1 MFDFAHQLKVLPN
14 KPGVYQMKNSLGEV
28 IYVGKAKILKNRVR
42 QYFQNSKNHPEKVK
56 KMVSNIAEFEYIV
69 TDSEIE
75 ALLLECTLIKKYK
88 PKYNILL
95 KDDKYYPFIK
105 ITVQDDYPSV
115 FVTRKYIRDGSKYF
129 GPYINVSAVN
139 EVMYLIRRL
148 FPIRTSNKSSK
159 NDGEYIDANAGF
171 QLHFCPLPKDGLIYK
186 DDYRQMINEIIDI
199 LSGKNKKIVADIKK
213 GMEEASSCLEFEKA
227 ATLRDRL
234 SAIET
239 ISQKQKIITP
249 QVGDEDYIDIYSD
262 DKNTSIQIFFHREGK
277 IYGREHFMIDNL
289 GAVSNGDIIH
299 EFMLS
304 FYGGTAQIPKNIF
317 VSEIEDKEVLEE
329 FLSEKSGRKISVK
342 IPQKG
347 EKKQTLDMVKNNA
360 KATLEQFKDKIIRDK
375 QNNETALSDLKLA
388 LNLESTPHRIEAYDI
403 SNIQGVD
410 SVGTMVVF
418 EEGKS
423 KNSDYRR
430 FKIKTVYGP
439 NDYDSMREVLS
450 RRFERGLVEIKDIKN
465 SEIHYSKGKFCIFPD
480 LIMMDGGKGQVNV
493 AIDVLKE
500 FNIDIPVCGLVKDD
514 NHRTRGIIY
523 DGQEIPIG
531 RTSKLMHMITRIQD
545 EVHRYAITYHRS
557 LRDKTTFN
565 SILDEIPKI
574 GPKRRRELL
583 IKFGSIEKI
592 REASF
597 NELLETPSIDKVAAE
612 NIVNFFESIASERNK
627 E

>member
-1 MFDFAHQLKVLPN
+1 MFDFAHQLKVLPD

-42 QYFQNSKNHPEKVK
+42 QYFQNSKNHAEKVR
-56 KMVSNIAEFEYIV
+56 KMVSNIAEFDYIV

-88 PKYNILL
+88 PRYNILL
-95 KDDKYYPFIK
+95 KDDKSYPFIK
-105 ITVQDDYPSV
+105 ITTDEEYPRI

-129 GPYINVSAVN
+129 GPYINVHAVN

-148 FPIRTSNKSSK
+148 FPVRISPKASK
-159 NDGEYIDANAGF
+159 IEGDFIDVNSGF
-171 QLHFCPLPKDGLIYK
+171 QLHFCKIPEDGLVSK
-186 DDYRQMINEIIDI
+186 DDYNKMIEEIISI
-199 LSGKNKKIVADIKK
+199 LSGKNKNIVNEIKEE
-213 GMEEASSCLEFEKA
+213 MEKMAMCLEFEKA

-234 SAIET
+234 KAIET

-249 QVGDEDYIDIYSD
+249 KVGDEDYIDLYSD
-262 DKNTSIQIFFHREGK
+262 GKNTSIQIFFHREGK
-277 IYGREHFMIDNL
+277 IYGREHFMIE
-289 GAVSNGDIIH
+289 DIAAMTKAATIH
-299 EFMLS
+299 EFLVS
-304 FYGGTAQIPKNIF
+304 FYGGTAQIPKNIY
-317 VSEIEDKEVLEE
+317 VSDIEDIEVLEE
-329 FLSEKSGRKISVK
+329 FLSEKSGRKVSIK

-347 EKKQTLDMVKNNA
+347 EKKEVLKMVEQNA
-360 KATLEQFKDKIIRDK
+360 KETLNQFRDKIIRDK
-375 QNNETALSDLKLA
+375 ISNETAMLELQNILSLDM
-388 LNLESTPHRIEAYDI
+388 SPHRIEAYDI

-418 EEGKS
+418 ENGKS

-430 FKIKTVYGP
+430 FKIKTVHGP

-450 RRFERGLVEIKDIKN
+450 RRFERGLVEIKGITDN
-465 SEIHYSKGKFCIFPD
+465 ELHYSKGKFCVFPD

-493 AIDVLKE
+493 AINVLKE

-523 DGQEIPIG
+523 NGLEISVG
-531 RTSKLMHMITRIQD
+531 KTSKLMHMITRIQD
-545 EVHRYAITYHRS
+545 EVHRYAIAYHRS

-565 SILDEIPKI
+565 SILDEIPQV

-583 IKFGSIEKI
+583 IKFGSIDSIKS
-592 REASF
+592 ATMK
-597 NELLETPSIDKVAAE
+597 ELLETPSIDKNSAE
-612 NIVNFFESIASERNK
+612 NIMKFFIEINNQNNK
-627 E
+627 

>member
-1 MFDFAHQLKVLPN
+1 MFDFAHQLKVLPD
-14 KPGVYQMKNSLGEV
+14 KPGVYQMKNLLGEV

-42 QYFQNSKNHPEKVK
+42 QYFQNSKNHAEKVR

-88 PKYNILL
+88 PRYNILL
-95 KDDKYYPFIK
+95 KDDKSYPFIK
-105 ITVQDDYPSV
+105 ITTDEEYPRI

-129 GPYINVSAVN
+129 GPYINVHAVN

-148 FPIRTSNKSSK
+148 FPVRTSPKASK
-159 NDGEYIDANAGF
+159 IEGDFIDVNSGF
-171 QLHFCPLPKDGLIYK
+171 QLHFCKIPEDGLVSK
-186 DDYRQMINEIIDI
+186 DDYNKMIEEIISI
-199 LSGKNKKIVADIKK
+199 LSGKNKNIVNEIKEE
-213 GMEEASSCLEFEKA
+213 MEKMAMCLEFEKA

-234 SAIET
+234 KAIET

-249 QVGDEDYIDIYSD
+249 KVGDEDYIDLYSD
-262 DKNTSIQIFFHREGK
+262 GKNTSIQIFFHREGK
-277 IYGREHFMIDNL
+277 IYGREHFMIE
-289 GAVSNGDIIH
+289 DIAAMTKAATIH
-299 EFMLS
+299 EFLVS
-304 FYGGTAQIPKNIF
+304 FYGGTAQIPKNIY
-317 VSEIEDKEVLEE
+317 VSDIEDIEVLEE
-329 FLSEKSGRKISVK
+329 FLSEKSGRKVSIK

-347 EKKQTLDMVKNNA
+347 EKKEVLKMVEQNA
-360 KATLEQFKDKIIRDK
+360 KETLNQFRDKIMRDK
-375 QNNETALSDLKLA
+375 ISNETAMLELQNILSLDM
-388 LNLESTPHRIEAYDI
+388 SPHRIEAYDI

-418 EEGKS
+418 ENGKS

-430 FKIKTVYGP
+430 FKIKTVHGP

-450 RRFERGLVEIKDIKN
+450 RRFERGLVEIKGITDN
-465 SEIHYSKGKFCIFPD
+465 ELHYSKGKFCVFPD

-493 AIDVLKE
+493 AINVLKE

-523 DGQEIPIG
+523 NGLEISVG
-531 RTSKLMHMITRIQD
+531 KTSKLMHMITRIQD
-545 EVHRYAITYHRS
+545 EVHRYAIAYHRS

-565 SILDEIPKI
+565 SILDEIPQV

-583 IKFGSIEKI
+583 IKFGSIDSIKS
-592 REASF
+592 ATMK
-597 NELLETPSIDKVAAE
+597 ELLETPSIDKNSAE
-612 NIVNFFESIASERNK
+612 NIMKFFIEINNQNNK
-627 E
+627 

>member
-1 MFDFAHQLKVLPN
+1 MFDFAHQLKVLPD

-75 ALLLECTLIKKYK
+75 ALLLECTLIKKFK
-88 PKYNILL
+88 PKYSILL
-95 KDDKYYPFIK
+95 KDDKNYPFIK
-105 ITVQDDYPSV
+105 ITVNEDYPRV
-115 FVTRKYIRDGSKYF
+115 FVTRKYVRDGSKYF

-148 FPIRTSNKSSK
+148 FPVRTSVKPTKESG
-159 NDGEYIDANAGF
+159 DFIDVNAGF
-171 QLHFCPLPKDGLIYK
+171 QMHFCDVPEDGLVYK
-186 DDYRQMINEIIDI
+186 DDYKKMIDEIIDI
-199 LSGKNKKIVADIKK
+199 LSGKNKKIVNQIKK
-213 GMEEASSCLEFEKA
+213 EMQEASECLEFEKA

-234 SAIET
+234 KAIET

-277 IYGREHFMIDNL
+277 IYGREHFMIDNTGSVSK
-289 GAVSNGDIIH
+289 GAVIH
-299 EFMLS
+299 EFMLR
-304 FYGGTAQIPKNIF
+304 FYGGTAQIPKNIY
-317 VSEIEDKEVLEE
+317 VSEIEDVEVLEE
-329 FLSEKSGRKISVK
+329 FLSEKRGSKVNIKV
-342 IPQKG
+342 PLKG
-347 EKKQTLDMVKNNA
+347 EKKEVLEVVAKNA
-360 KATLEQFKDKIIRDK
+360 RVTLEQFRDKIIRDK
-375 QNNETALSDLKLA
+375 QNNEIALTELQNILGLDMV
-388 LNLESTPHRIEAYDI
+388 PYRIEAYDI

-418 EEGKS
+418 EEGKP

-450 RRFERGLVEIKDIKN
+450 RRFERGLGEIKNI
-465 SEIHYSKGKFCIFPD
+465 SEEKMHYSKGKFCVFPD

-514 NHRTRGIIY
+514 NHRTRGIIF
-523 DGQEIPIG
+523 GGEEISVC

-545 EVHRYAITYHRS
+545 EVHRYAISYHRS

-565 SILDEIPKI
+565 SILDEIPKV

-592 REASF
+592 ESATYE
-597 NELLETPSIDKVAAE
+597 ELIETPSIDKIAAE
-612 NIVNFFESIASERNK
+612 NIVNFFSAIKNK
-627 E
+627 NNK

>member
-1 MFDFAHQLKVLPN
+1 MFDFAYQLKVLPD
-14 KPGVYQMKNSLGEV
+14 KPGVYQMKNALGEV

-56 KMVSNIAEFEYIV
+56 KMVANIAEFEYIV

-105 ITVQDDYPSV
+105 ITVKEDYPRV

-129 GPYINVSAVN
+129 GPYINVNAVN

-148 FPIRTSNKSSK
+148 FPVRTSSK
-159 NDGEYIDANAGF
+159 PSKENGEYIDANVGF
-171 QLHFCPLPKDGLIYK
+171 QLHFCELPEDGLIYK
-186 DDYRQMINEIIDI
+186 DEYRRMINEIIDI
-199 LSGKNKKIVADIKK
+199 LSGKNKKIIEELKK
-213 GMEEASSCLEFEKA
+213 DMENFSMCLEFEKA
-227 ATLRDRL
+227 ATIRDRL
-234 SAIET
+234 KAIET

-249 QVGDEDYIDIYSD
+249 QAGDEDYIDIYSD
-262 DKNTSIQIFFHREGK
+262 EQNTSIQIFFHREGK
-277 IYGREHFMIDNL
+277 IYGREHFMIDNSAADTT
-289 GAVSNGDIIH
+289 GAIIH

-304 FYGGTAQIPKNIF
+304 FYGGTAQIPKNIY
-317 VSEIEDKEVLEE
+317 VSDIEDREVLEE
-329 FLSEKSGRKISVK
+329 FLSEKSGRKVSIK

-360 KATLEQFKDKIIRDK
+360 KATLEQFKDKIIREK
-375 QNNETALSDLKLA
+375 QSNEIALLELQNA
-388 LNLESTPHRIEAYDI
+388 LRLDDIPHRIEAYDI

-430 FKIKTVYGP
+430 FKIRTVYGP

-450 RRFERGLVEIKDIKN
+450 RRFERGLVEINDIKN
-465 SEIHYSKGKFCIFPD
+465 SELHHSKGKFCIFPD
-480 LIMMDGGKGQVNV
+480 IIMMDGGKGQVSV
-493 AIDVLKE
+493 ALSVLKE

-514 NHRTRGIIY
+514 NHRTRAIIY
-523 DGQEIPIG
+523 NGEEIPVG

-592 REASF
+592 REATL
-597 NELLETPSIDKVAAE
+597 EQLLETPSIDKIAAE
-612 NIVNFFESIASERNK
+612 NIQKFFKSVENEKNK
-627 E
+627 G

>member
-1 MFDFAHQLKVLPN
+1 MFDFKYQLKVLPD

-56 KMVSNIAEFEYIV
+56 KMVANIAEFEYIV
-69 TDSEIE
+69 TDTEIE

-105 ITVQDDYPSV
+105 ITVQEDYPRV

-129 GPYINVSAVN
+129 GPYINVNAVN

-148 FPIRTSNKSSK
+148 FPIRTSSK
-159 NDGEYIDANAGF
+159 AKKENGAYIDANAGF
-171 QLHFCPLPKDGLIYK
+171 QMHFCKLPEDGLIYK
-186 DDYRQMINEIIDI
+186 DDYKKMINEIIDI
-199 LSGKNKKIVADIKK
+199 LSGKNKRIIDELKK
-213 GMEEASSCLEFEKA
+213 EMDDLSMCLEFEKA
-227 ATLRDRL
+227 ATIRDRL
-234 SAIET
+234 KAIET

-262 DKNTSIQIFFHREGK
+262 DKNTSIQVFFHREGK
-277 IYGREHFMIDNL
+277 IYGREHFMIDNT
-289 GAVSNGDIIH
+289 GAVNEGAIIH
-299 EFMLS
+299 EFILS
-304 FYGGTAQIPKNIF
+304 FYGGTAQIPRNIY
-317 VSEIEDKEVLEE
+317 VPSIEDSEVLEE
-329 FLSEKSGRKISVK
+329 FLSEKSGRKISIK

-347 EKKQTLDMVKNNA
+347 EKKQTLEMVKNNA
-360 KATLEQFKDKIIRDK
+360 KVTLEQFRDKIIRDK
-375 QNNETALSDLKLA
+375 KANETALEELKEVLR
-388 LNLESTPHRIEAYDI
+388 LDDIPHRIEAYDI

-418 EEGKS
+418 EAGKS

-430 FKIKTVYGP
+430 FKIKTILGP

-450 RRFERGLVEIKDIKN
+450 RRFERGLIEIKEIAN
-465 SEIHYSKGKFCIFPD
+465 SQMHYSKGKFCVFPD
-480 LIMMDGGKGQVNV
+480 IIMMDGGKGQVSV
-493 AIDVLKE
+493 AVSVLKE

-523 DGQEIPIG
+523 NGEEILVG

-583 IKFGSIEKI
+583 MKFGSIEKI
-592 REASF
+592 SVATFE
-597 NELLETPSIDKVAAE
+597 ELLETPSIDKIAAE
-612 NIVNFFESIASERNK
+612 NILNFFKSLIDGK
-627 E
+627 K

>member
-1 MFDFAHQLKVLPN
+1 MFDFAYQLKVLPD

-56 KMVSNIAEFEYIV
+56 KMVSNISEFEYIV

-75 ALLLECTLIKKYK
+75 ALLLECTLIKKFK

-105 ITVQDDYPSV
+105 ITVNEDYPRV

-129 GPYINVSAVN
+129 GPYINVHAVN

-148 FPIRTSNKSSK
+148 FPVRTSTKPSK
-159 NDGEYIDANAGF
+159 ETREYIDANAGF
-171 QLHFCPLPKDGLIYK
+171 QMHFCELPEDGFIYK
-186 DDYRQMINEIIDI
+186 DDYKKMIDEIIDI
-199 LSGKNKKIVADIKK
+199 LGGKNKKIVNEIKRD
-213 GMEEASSCLEFEKA
+213 MEEASECLEFEKA

-234 SAIET
+234 KAIET

-249 QVGDEDYIDIYSD
+249 QSGDEDYIDVYSD
-262 DKNTSIQIFFHREGK
+262 DRNTSIQIFFHREGK
-277 IYGREHFMIDNL
+277 IFGREHFLIDNL
-289 GAVSNGDIIH
+289 ATVSKGAIIH

-304 FYGGTAQIPKNIF
+304 FYGGTAQIPKNIY
-317 VSEIEDKEVLEE
+317 VSEIEDSELLEE
-329 FLSEKSGRKISVK
+329 FLSEKRGSKVHIKVP
-342 IPQKG
+342 IKG
-347 EKKQTLDMVKNNA
+347 EKKETLDMVATNA
-360 KATLEQFKDKIIRDK
+360 KVTLEQFRDKIIRDQESNEIALIQL
-375 QNNETALSDLKLA
+375 QNILGLDMI
-388 LNLESTPHRIEAYDI
+388 PHRIEAYDI

-450 RRFERGLVEIKDIKN
+450 RRFERGLIEIKNIKD
-465 SEIHYSKGKFCIFPD
+465 EELHYSKGKFCLFPD
-480 LIMMDGGKGQVNV
+480 IIMMDGGKGQVNV

-523 DGQEIPIG
+523 NGEEISVG

-545 EVHRYAITYHRS
+545 EVHRYAISYHRS

-565 SILDEIPKI
+565 SVLDEIPKI

-592 REASF
+592 KDATLE
-597 NELLETPSIDKVAAE
+597 ELLETPSIDKIAGVNIMKFFSSVKKQE
-612 NIVNFFESIASERNK
+612 NK
-627 E
+627 

>member
-1 MFDFAHQLKVLPN
+1 MFDFTHQLKVLPD
-14 KPGVYQMKNSLGEV
+14 KPGVYQMKNSLGEI

-56 KMVSNIAEFEYIV
+56 KMVANIAEFEYIV

-75 ALLLECTLIKKYK
+75 ALLLECTLIKKFK

-105 ITVQDDYPSV
+105 ITVQEDYPRV

-129 GPYINVSAVN
+129 GPYINVHAVN

-148 FPIRTSNKSSK
+148 FPLRTSSK
-159 NDGEYIDANAGF
+159 PSKETGDYIDVNEGF
-171 QLHFCPLPKDGLIYK
+171 QLHFCEVPENGLVSK
-186 DDYRQMINEIIDI
+186 SDYREMVNHVIDI
-199 LSGKNKKIVADIKK
+199 LTGKDKNIVTQIKNDI
-213 GMEEASSCLEFEKA
+213 EIAAECLEFEKA

-234 SAIET
+234 KAIET

-249 QVGDEDYIDIYSD
+249 QAGDEDYIDVYSD
-262 DKNTSIQIFFHREGK
+262 NSNTSIQIFFHREGK
-277 IYGREHFMIDNL
+277 IYGREHFMIDNA
-289 GAVSNGDIIH
+289 GADTKGAIIH

-304 FYGGTAQIPKNIF
+304 FYGGTAQIPKNIY
-317 VSEIEDKEVLEE
+317 VSEIEDVEVLEE
-329 FLSEKSGRKISVK
+329 FLSEKRGSKVSIKVPK
-342 IPQKG
+342 KG
-347 EKKQTLDMVKNNA
+347 EKKETLEMVYNNA
-360 KATLEQFKDKIIRDK
+360 KATLEQFKDKILRDK
-375 QNNETALSDLKLA
+375 QNNEIALNELQKALS
-388 LNLESTPHRIEAYDI
+388 LEMIPHRIEAYDI

-418 EEGKS
+418 ENGKA

-450 RRFERGLVEIKDIKN
+450 RRFERGLVEIKNITN
-465 SEIHYSKGKFCIFPD
+465 EEMHYSKGKFCVFPD
-480 LIMMDGGKGQVNV
+480 LIMMDGGKGQVGV

-523 DGQEIPIG
+523 NGEEIPIS
-531 RTSKLMHMITRIQD
+531 RTSKLMHMITRVQD

-592 REASF
+592 KDATLE
-597 NELLETPSIDKVAAE
+597 ELLETPSIDKVAAE
-612 NIVNFFESIASERNK
+612 NIRIFFDSIKAQENK
-627 E
+627 